1 MRHNPRLT
9 LVGDFLYC
17 VLKAHEESQV
27 ICDTAR
33 NIFRAG

>member
-17 VLKAHEESQV
+17 VLKTEESQV
-27 ICDTAR
+27 ICDTTR
-33 NIFRAG
+33 DIFHVG